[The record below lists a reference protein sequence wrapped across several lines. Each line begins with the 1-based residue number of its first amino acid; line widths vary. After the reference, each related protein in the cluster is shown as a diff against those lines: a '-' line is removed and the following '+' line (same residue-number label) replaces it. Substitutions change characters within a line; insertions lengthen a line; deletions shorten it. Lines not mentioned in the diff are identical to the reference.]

1 MKSMRPTNAWLID
14 ARPLA
19 VGVATVVEDV
29 CVEDECEVEDDEELV
44 DVEVG
49 VSEVLEELEL
59 ELELVVLVVEC
70 VECDVVVGV
79 QDVVGSQV
87 VEGSQVVV
95 GVQDVVVECL
105 VECLVL
111 VVVGSSFPPSSV
123 KCQEA

>member
-19 VGVATVVEDV
+19 VGVAAAVEDV

-49 VSEVLEELEL
+49 VSEVLEEL

-95 GVQDVVVECL
+95 GVQDVAVECL